1 MKGLISDASTY
12 LLGEGGV
19 FFFGWNF
26 GKKDFSRRR
35 NDATP
40 LFFIYIHSLR
50 SGQEWERRKRVNFIR
65 PQIYFTKKDEIEKLE
80 EDFMKDDEKSVS
92 EYLRKLVMLG
102 YQSKR
107 KEDSASI
114 NAELRR
120 LQRQMESLKQ
130 DLSLVKQCVFEMYK
144 FLEKK
149 EVE

>member
-1 MKGLISDASTY
+1 M
-12 LLGEGGV
+12 
-19 FFFGWNF
+19 
-26 GKKDFSRRR
+26 
-35 NDATP
+35 
-40 LFFIYIHSLR
+40 
-50 SGQEWERRKRVNFIR
+50 NFIR
-65 PQIYFTKKDEIEKLE
+65 PQIYFTKKDEIEKMK
-80 EDFMKDDEKSVS
+80 EDFRKDDEKSVS

-107 KEDSASI
+107 KENPVSI

-149 EVE
+149 EGE